1 MLSIYTF
8 FIIFASIGITAA
20 CFAVTIPNAIHG
32 ILYLILVFLNI
43 ACILLLL
50 KMDFFALCLITV
62 YIGAVAIL
70 FIFVIMM
77 INLKIKEISI
87 KNFFFN
93 NFFWK
98 ISYIFLITIFFNFIF
113 LNAFSYLNHNFFNI
127 KYDILQTFW
136 NFSWTS
142 IIFNNSNI
150 EILGNLL
157 YSEYYIHFILASI
170 LLFIAMLASIILTM
184 QKAKIINR
192 QYYAIQIAKQIHTTI
207 HTIEYIKSFHL
218 LKKTALLNT
227 MILTK
232 EEKQNFITQQALAIL
247 KDPDNYKPCSF
258 TEENCYKFKN
268 NQMVFQE
275 INLLK
280 STKLVKP
287 KISFKNNN
295 NFEVDPQLLKKI
307 TDNQLT
313 PQPFI
318 KAYYIKKTDITIDNI
333 PEGLIAKKDF
343 KKLFSLSI
351 LELEPI
357 T

>member
-1 MLSIYTF
+1 MPKIFGHWSPQARSRKTIGSAEKYRMLIPIDACRKF
-8 FIIFASIGITAA
+8 TAA
-20 CFAVTIPNAIHG
+20 PG
-32 ILYLILVFLNI
+32 I
-43 ACILLLL
+43 
-50 KMDFFALCLITV
+50 
-62 YIGAVAIL
+62 
-70 FIFVIMM
+70 
-77 INLKIKEISI
+77 
-87 KNFFFN
+87 
-93 NFFWK
+93 
-98 ISYIFLITIFFNFIF
+98 
-113 LNAFSYLNHNFFNI
+113 
-127 KYDILQTFW
+127 
-136 NFSWTS
+136 
-142 IIFNNSNI
+142 
-150 EILGNLL
+150 
-157 YSEYYIHFILASI
+157 
-170 LLFIAMLASIILTM
+170 
-184 QKAKIINR
+184 
-192 QYYAIQIAKQIHTTI
+192 
-207 HTIEYIKSFHL
+207 SFHL

-351 LELEPI
+351 L
-357 T
+357 